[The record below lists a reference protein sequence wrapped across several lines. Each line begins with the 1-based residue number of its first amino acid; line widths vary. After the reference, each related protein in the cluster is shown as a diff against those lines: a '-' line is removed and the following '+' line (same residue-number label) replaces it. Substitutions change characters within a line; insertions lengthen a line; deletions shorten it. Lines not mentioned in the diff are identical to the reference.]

1 MLFFLKA
8 NEICIN
14 AHTQYWNTLFIENF
28 RVLKENL
35 EPKFRKKI
43 HEVLWNL
50 KTVYGHSWQKF
61 YSYEIYLIMLNGF
74 VR

>member
-1 MLFFLKA
+1 MAEILCSLLSNWCYFFLKA

-14 AHTQYWNTLFIENF
+14 AHTQYWNTLYIENF

-50 KTVYGHSWQKF
+50 
-61 YSYEIYLIMLNGF
+61 
-74 VR
+74 

>member
-14 AHTQYWNTLFIENF
+14 AHTQYWNTLYIENF

-43 HEVLWNL
+43 HEV
-50 KTVYGHSWQKF
+50 
-61 YSYEIYLIMLNGF
+61 
-74 VR
+74 